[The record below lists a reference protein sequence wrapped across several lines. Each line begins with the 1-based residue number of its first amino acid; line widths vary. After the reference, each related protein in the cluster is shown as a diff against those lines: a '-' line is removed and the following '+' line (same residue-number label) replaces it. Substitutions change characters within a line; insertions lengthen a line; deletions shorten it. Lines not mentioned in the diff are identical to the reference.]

1 MSQKNNKAK
10 TGKDQP
16 WNSFAYLASLA
27 QKKEPVIIQL
37 NTNTIEDETRLKE
50 IIIDVD
56 DLTLDFLTND
66 GREFL
71 LFKHAVT
78 PIKKLRGK

>member
-56 DLTLDFLTND
+56 DLTLDFLQ
-66 GREFL
+66 
-71 LFKHAVT
+71 
-78 PIKKLRGK
+78 